1 MHGIAERYPFWLRG
15 VSSLFDER
23 RGRVEVGRQTF
34 VASRCK
40 DSEELLLNGRG
51 LTNVGR
57 N

>member
-40 DSEELLLNGRG
+40 DSEELPLNGRG
-51 LTNVGR
+51 LTKVGR

>member
-1 MHGIAERYPFWLRG
+1 MVLLRDIHFG
-15 VSSLFDER
+15 SGGFQVYLMKR

-40 DSEELLLNGRG
+40 DFEELPLNGRG
-51 LTNVGR
+51 LTKVGR